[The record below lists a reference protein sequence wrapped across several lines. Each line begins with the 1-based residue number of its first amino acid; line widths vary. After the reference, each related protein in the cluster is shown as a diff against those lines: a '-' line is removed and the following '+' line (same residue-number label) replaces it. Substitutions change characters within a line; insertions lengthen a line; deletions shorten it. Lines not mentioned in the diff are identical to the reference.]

1 MRDFLLPLVLI
12 LVVVAGVWVY
22 FQATATRGG
31 PVVATAPISPDSV
44 APARPPKVAPKPKH
58 VIARSS
64 TEVVAP
70 PAPAPVEYKPA
81 SPPPAPV
88 EYKPAS
94 PPPPPRP
101 IPTGTPEQV
110 NVGMDVSKVV
120 ELLGEPDLTTLK
132 INRGNLFE
140 TYIYK
145 KKSGTNLALIHLEG
159 GRVVPPQ

>member
-44 APARPPKVAPKPKH
+44 VPAPPSKVAPNPKR

-64 TEVVAP
+64 TEFVAP
-70 PAPAPVEYKPA
+70 PA
-81 SPPPAPV
+81 PAPV

-110 NVGMDVSKVV
+110 NVGMDATRVV
-120 ELLGEPDLTTLK
+120 ELLGEPDLTALK
-132 INRGNLFE
+132 IDRGNLLE
-140 TYIYK
+140 TYVYK
-145 KKSGTNLALIHLEG
+145 KKPGQNLAFIRLES